1 MTSDEAKQAFFNG
14 DPVESQGTTYRCISA
29 LIYRRKDGKTVL
41 SLELQDKNRNSVT
54 IADCERVHPAAI

>member
-1 MTSDEAKQAFFNG
+1 MTSDEAKQAFFSG
-14 DPVESQGTTYRCISA
+14 DPVESQGITHRCISA

>member
-1 MTSDEAKQAFFNG
+1 MTSDEAKQAFFND
-14 DPVESQGTTYRCISA
+14 DPVESQGITYRCISA